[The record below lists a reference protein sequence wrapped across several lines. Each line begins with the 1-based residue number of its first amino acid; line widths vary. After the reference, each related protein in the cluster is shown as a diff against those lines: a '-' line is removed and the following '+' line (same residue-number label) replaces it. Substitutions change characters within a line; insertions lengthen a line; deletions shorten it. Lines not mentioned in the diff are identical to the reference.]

1 MQQIACFLHKVV
13 LECIHKTR
21 NKIKEDIKMKKF
33 KSLFIAIM
41 VLVTAV
47 VATTILAG
55 CTKYEFTKAVAL
67 KAEDQELEEYAFAVK
82 KGNTEMLNKLNAF
95 FSLDS
100 TKELI
105 ENSLKYHTGVIQEKP
120 IKASVLSDNTGA
132 EITMVTEA
140 GFAPYEYEG
149 GGEGAVNQVIGV
161 DVDLMIAF
169 AEANNFKLKL
179 KNTEFKS
186 VIPEVSSNDMYIGA
200 AGITVT
206 EERKEKVDFA
216 NSYIKTIQYI
226 ISDQANSYKTIDQL
240 AGLKVGFQ
248 ASTTGQFVIEDFN
261 KAVAEGEIDAKKI
274 ADKSYDKV
282 MAAYQDLKNGK
293 IAAIVIDEYVALGLV
308 ENDK

>member
-1 MQQIACFLHKVV
+1 
-13 LECIHKTR
+13 
-21 NKIKEDIKMKKF
+21 MKKF
-33 KSLFIAIM
+33 KSLFISVM

-55 CTKYEFTKAVAL
+55 CTKYEFTEAVAL
-67 KAEDQELEEYAFAVK
+67 RAEDQELEEYAFAVQ
-82 KGNTEMLNKLNAF
+82 KGNTEMLDKLNAF

-105 ENSLKYHTGVIQEKP
+105 EKSMDYHTGVSQEKP
-120 IKASVLSDNTGA
+120 IKASVLNDNTGA

-149 GGEGAVNQVIGV
+149 GGEGAINQVVGL

-179 KNTEFKS
+179 LNTEFNS
-186 VIPEVSSNDMYIGA
+186 VIPEVAKSKMSIGA

-206 EERKEKVDFA
+206 EKRKEQVDFA
-216 NSYIKTIQYI
+216 NPYIKTIQYI
-226 ISDQANSYKTIDQL
+226 VSDKANSYKTIDQL
-240 AGLKVGFQ
+240 AGFKVGFQ

-261 KAVAEGEIDAKKI
+261 KAVAEGEIDAKEI
-274 ADKSYDKV
+274 VEKSYGKV
-282 MAAYQDLKNGK
+282 MAAYQDLKKGK
-293 IAAIVIDEYVALGLV
+293 IAAIVIDEYVAIGLV
-308 ENDK
+308 ENDKK

>member
-1 MQQIACFLHKVV
+1 
-13 LECIHKTR
+13 
-21 NKIKEDIKMKKF
+21 MKKF
-33 KSLFIAIM
+33 KSLFISVM

-67 KAEDQELEEYAFAVK
+67 RAEDQELEEYAFAVK
-82 KGNTEMLNKLNAF
+82 KGNTAMLDKLNAF

-100 TKELI
+100 TKQLI
-105 ENSLKYHTGVIQEKP
+105 NKSLEYHTGVTQEKP
-120 IKASVLSDNTGA
+120 ITASVLNDNTGA

-186 VIPEVSSNDMYIGA
+186 VIPEVAGDDMYIGA

-206 EERKEKVDFA
+206 EERKKQVDFA
-216 NSYIKTIQYI
+216 NPYIKTIQYI
-226 ISDQANSYKTIDQL
+226 ISDEANSYKTIDQL

-248 ASTTGQFVIEDFN
+248 ASTTGQFVVEDFN
-261 KAVAEGEIDAKKI
+261 KAVEEGEIDAKAI
-274 ADKSYDKV
+274 AEKSYDKV

-293 IAAIVIDEYVALGLV
+293 IAAIVIDEYVAIGLV
-308 ENDK
+308 ENDKK